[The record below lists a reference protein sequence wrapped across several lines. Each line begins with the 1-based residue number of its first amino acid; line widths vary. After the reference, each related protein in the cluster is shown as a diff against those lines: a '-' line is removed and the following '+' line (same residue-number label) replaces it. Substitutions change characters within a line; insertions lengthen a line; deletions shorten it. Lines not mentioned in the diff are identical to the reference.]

1 MRNWRKK
8 MRKHGFLF
16 ALTAALTVSMCGCG
30 SVDGV
35 TSPANSGVMSEQTSG
50 LVSGLADSSPDLF
63 GNSNSASGIGT
74 DIGENTQ
81 FPGKCKIYKS
91 SAVKFTDEQLF
102 DFFNAHPECGSP
114 QKTEYY
120 TDDYHR
126 YEAVGCSGHISDGN
140 GFMFYTEKGKLY
152 DDVHY
157 YLAKLDSTHTN
168 RKYISADGDLDF
180 ATRDEV
186 LEKVRAELSE
196 RFGIM
201 PDEWWALE
209 FDAVKKEGVEEYK
222 QKAYRDAYEPDKIYE
237 DDLEK
242 EKQHYE
248 RIKDLPT
255 DDFYYFNIKYKAEDI
270 PIFPGGLLSGGDFM
284 SSGPTITGTISYLV
298 YGRNGIEYIMISPAY
313 KTDASTG
320 YTEAELI
327 PADQAR
333 GLIQKKYD
341 DLVTDNQIEVLDMKL
356 FYLPIP
362 QNDLGEHGKNFELR
376 PHYGFYT
383 TETETYDGETHTV
396 NKVTY
401 FDAVA
406 GDELTSVQDWE
417 GIGREWGFDV

>member
-1 MRNWRKK
+1 
-8 MRKHGFLF
+8 MRKRGFLF
-16 ALTAALTVSMCGCG
+16 ALTAVLTVSMCGCG

-35 TSPANSGVMSEQTSG
+35 TSPVNPSGTAEQTSS
-50 LVSGLADSSPDLF
+50 LVSGLTESSADL
-63 GNSNSASGIGT
+63 SGISAPDTSNGS
-74 DIGENTQ
+74 GENSE
-81 FPGKCKIYKS
+81 FPSKCKIYKS
-91 SAVKFTDEQLF
+91 SSVQFTDEQLF
-102 DFFNAHPECGSP
+102 DFFNAHPECGTPKKS
-114 QKTEYY
+114 EYY

-126 YEAVGCSGHISDGN
+126 YEAAGCSGHISDGS
-140 GFMFYTEKGKLY
+140 GFMFYTEKGNLY
-152 DDVHY
+152 GDVHY

-168 RKYISADGDLDF
+168 RKHISADGDLDY

-201 PDEWWALE
+201 PDEWWTLE

-222 QKAYRDAYEPDKIYE
+222 QKVYHDAYEPDKIYE
-237 DDLEK
+237 DDDLEK

-248 RIKDLPT
+248 RIKDLPA

-313 KTDASTG
+313 KTATSTG

-362 QNDLGEHGKNFELR
+362 QNDLGEYGKNFELR

-383 TETETYDGETHTV
+383 AEAEIYDGETHTV

-401 FDAVA
+401 FDAVT
-406 GDELTSVQDWE
+406 GDELISVQDWE
-417 GIGREWGFDV
+417 GVGREWGFDV